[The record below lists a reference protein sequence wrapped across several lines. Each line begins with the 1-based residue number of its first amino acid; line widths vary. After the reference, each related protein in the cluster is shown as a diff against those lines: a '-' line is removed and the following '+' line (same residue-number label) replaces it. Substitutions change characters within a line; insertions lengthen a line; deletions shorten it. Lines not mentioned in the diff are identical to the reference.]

1 MEQTDEDLNGILEYE
16 FNRVKEQKLE
26 EYGITIKLEKEND
39 FTKWIVTLIAPEDSD
54 YNGAKYEVLVEFK
67 NDYPYNNP
75 EFTFRSKIYHC
86 NVDNEGKLKVNW
98 LMRGMKID
106 YILPRLLTL
115 FYIQDDTDE
124 KDEKCKLHKENIEEF
139 KENIR
144 KNVKENPNK

>member
-1 MEQTDEDLNGILEYE
+1 MEQTDEDLNGILDYE
-16 FNRVKEQKLE
+16 FKRVKEQKLE

-144 KNVKENPNK
+144 KNVEENPNK

>member
-1 MEQTDEDLNGILEYE
+1 MEQTDEDLNGILDYE
-16 FNRVKEQKLE
+16 FKRVKEQKLE

-54 YNGAKYEVLVEFK
+54 YKGAKYEVLVEFK

-139 KENIR
+139 KENII

>member
-1 MEQTDEDLNGILEYE
+1 MEQADEDLNGILEYE

-54 YNGAKYEVLVEFK
+54 YNGAKYEVLVDFK

-75 EFTFRSKIYHC
+75 EFTFLSKIYHC

-144 KNVKENPNK
+144 INVKENPNK

>member
-1 MEQTDEDLNGILEYE
+1 MEQTDEDLNGILDYE
-16 FNRVKEQKLE
+16 FKRVKEQKLE

>member
-1 MEQTDEDLNGILEYE
+1 MEQADEDLNGILEYE

-26 EYGITIKLEKEND
+26 EYGITIKLEKEKD

-54 YNGAKYEVLVEFK
+54 YNGAKYEVLVDFK

-75 EFTFRSKIYHC
+75 EFTFLSKIYHC

-144 KNVKENPNK
+144 INVKENPNK

>member
-1 MEQTDEDLNGILEYE
+1 MEQTDEDLNGILDYE
-16 FNRVKEQKLE
+16 FKRVKEQKLE

-54 YNGAKYEVLVEFK
+54 YKGAKYEVLVEFK

-139 KENIR
+139 KENIV
-144 KNVKENPNK
+144 KNVKENPNQ

>member
-1 MEQTDEDLNGILEYE
+1 MEQIDEDLNGILDYE
-16 FNRVKEQKLE
+16 FKRVKEQKLE
-26 EYGITIKLEKEND
+26 EYGITIKLEKEKD

-54 YNGAKYEVLVEFK
+54 YNGAKYEVLVDFK

-75 EFTFRSKIYHC
+75 EFTFLSKIYHC

-144 KNVKENPNK
+144 TNVKENPNK

>member
-1 MEQTDEDLNGILEYE
+1 MEQIDEDLNGILDYE
-16 FNRVKEQKLE
+16 FKRVKEQKLE

-54 YNGAKYEVLVEFK
+54 YKGAKYEVLVEFK

-115 FYIQDDTDE
+115 FYIKRSKQR
-124 KDEKCKLHKENIEEF
+124 KQKSKKYKF
-139 KENIR
+139 KY
-144 KNVKENPNK
+144 

>member
-1 MEQTDEDLNGILEYE
+1 MEQIDEDLNGILDYE
-16 FNRVKEQKLE
+16 FKRVKEQKLE

>member
-1 MEQTDEDLNGILEYE
+1 MEQTDEDLNAILDYE
-16 FNRVKEQKLE
+16 FKRVKEQKLE

>member
-1 MEQTDEDLNGILEYE
+1 MEQTDEDLNGILDYE
-16 FNRVKEQKLE
+16 FKRVKEQKLE

-54 YNGAKYEVLVEFK
+54 YKGAKYEVLVEFK

>member
-1 MEQTDEDLNGILEYE
+1 MEQADEDLNGILEYE

-26 EYGITIKLEKEND
+26 EYGITIKLEKEKD

-54 YNGAKYEVLVEFK
+54 YNGAKYEVLVDFK

-75 EFTFRSKIYHC
+75 EFTFLSKIYHC

-139 KENIR
+139 KENIK

>member
-1 MEQTDEDLNGILEYE
+1 MEQIDEDLNGILDYE
-16 FNRVKEQKLE
+16 FKRVKEQKLE

-144 KNVKENPNK
+144 KNVEENPNK

>member
-1 MEQTDEDLNGILEYE
+1 MEQIDEDLNGILDYE
-16 FNRVKEQKLE
+16 FKRVKEQKLE

-144 KNVKENPNK
+144 INVKENPNK

>member
-16 FNRVKEQKLE
+16 FKRVEEQKLE
-26 EYGITIKLEKEND
+26 EYGITIKLEKEKD

>member
-1 MEQTDEDLNGILEYE
+1 MEQTDEDLNGILDYE
-16 FNRVKEQKLE
+16 FKRVKEQKLE

-54 YNGAKYEVLVEFK
+54 YKGAKYEVLVEFK

-139 KENIR
+139 KGNIR

>member
-1 MEQTDEDLNGILEYE
+1 MEQTDEDLNGILDYE
-16 FNRVKEQKLE
+16 FKRVKEQKLE

-144 KNVKENPNK
+144 TNVKENPNK

>member
-1 MEQTDEDLNGILEYE
+1 MEQIDEDLNGILDYE
-16 FNRVKEQKLE
+16 FKRVKEQKLE
-26 EYGITIKLEKEND
+26 EYGITIKLEKEKD

>member
-1 MEQTDEDLNGILEYE
+1 MEQIDEDLNGILEYE
-16 FNRVKEQKLE
+16 FKRVKEQKLE

>member
-1 MEQTDEDLNGILEYE
+1 MEQTDEDLNGILDYE
-16 FNRVKEQKLE
+16 FKRVKEQKLE

-54 YNGAKYEVLVEFK
+54 YNGAKYEVLVDFK

-75 EFTFRSKIYHC
+75 EFTFLSKIYHC

-139 KENIR
+139 KENII

>member
-1 MEQTDEDLNGILEYE
+1 MEQIDEDLNGILDYE
-16 FNRVKEQKLE
+16 FKRVKEQKLE

-54 YNGAKYEVLVEFK
+54 YKGAKYEVLVEFK

-144 KNVKENPNK
+144 KNVEENPNK

>member
-1 MEQTDEDLNGILEYE
+1 MEQIDEDLNGILEYE

-26 EYGITIKLEKEND
+26 EYGITIKLEKEKD

>member
-1 MEQTDEDLNGILEYE
+1 MEQIDEDLNGILDYE
-16 FNRVKEQKLE
+16 FKRVKEQKLE
-26 EYGITIKLEKEND
+26 EYGITIKLEKEKD

-139 KENIR
+139 KENIK

>member
-1 MEQTDEDLNGILEYE
+1 MEQTDEDLNGILDYE
-16 FNRVKEQKLE
+16 FKRVKEQKLE

-54 YNGAKYEVLVEFK
+54 YKGAKYEVLVEFK

-139 KENIR
+139 KENIK

>member
-1 MEQTDEDLNGILEYE
+1 M
-16 FNRVKEQKLE
+16 
-26 EYGITIKLEKEND
+26 
-39 FTKWIVTLIAPEDSD
+39 IAPEDSD

-139 KENIR
+139 KENIK
-144 KNVKENPNK
+144 KNVNENPNK

>member
-16 FNRVKEQKLE
+16 FKRVKEQKLE

>member
-16 FNRVKEQKLE
+16 FKRVKEQKLE

-54 YNGAKYEVLVEFK
+54 YKGAKYEVLVEFK

>member
-1 MEQTDEDLNGILEYE
+1 MEQTDEDLNGILDYE
-16 FNRVKEQKLE
+16 FKRVKEQKLE
-26 EYGITIKLEKEND
+26 EYGITIKLEKEKD

>member
-1 MEQTDEDLNGILEYE
+1 MEQTDEDLNGILDYE
-16 FNRVKEQKLE
+16 FKRVKEQKLE

-54 YNGAKYEVLVEFK
+54 YKGAKYEVLVEFK

-139 KENIR
+139 KDNII

>member
-1 MEQTDEDLNGILEYE
+1 MKHQL
-16 FNRVKEQKLE
+16 KLE

-54 YNGAKYEVLVEFK
+54 YKGAKYEVLVEFK

-139 KENIR
+139 KENIK

>member
-1 MEQTDEDLNGILEYE
+1 MEQIDEDLNGILDYE
-16 FNRVKEQKLE
+16 FKRVKEQKLE

-54 YNGAKYEVLVEFK
+54 YKGAKYEVLVEFK

-144 KNVKENPNK
+144 TNVKENPNK

>member
-1 MEQTDEDLNGILEYE
+1 MEQIDEDLNGILDYE
-16 FNRVKEQKLE
+16 FKRVKEQKLE

-54 YNGAKYEVLVEFK
+54 YKGAKYEVLVEFK

>member
-1 MEQTDEDLNGILEYE
+1 MEQTDEDLNGILDYE
-16 FNRVKEQKLE
+16 FKRVKEQKLE

-54 YNGAKYEVLVEFK
+54 YKGAKYEVLVEFK

-144 KNVKENPNK
+144 TNVKENPNK

>member
-1 MEQTDEDLNGILEYE
+1 MEQIDEDLNGILEYE

>member
-1 MEQTDEDLNGILEYE
+1 MEQTDEDLNGILDYE
-16 FNRVKEQKLE
+16 FKRVKEQKLE
-26 EYGITIKLEKEND
+26 EYGITIKLEKEKD

-54 YNGAKYEVLVEFK
+54 YNGAKYEVLVDFK

-75 EFTFRSKIYHC
+75 EFTFLSKIYHC

-139 KENIR
+139 KENII

>member
-1 MEQTDEDLNGILEYE
+1 MEQTDEDLNGILDYE
-16 FNRVKEQKLE
+16 FKRVKEQKLE

-54 YNGAKYEVLVEFK
+54 YKGAKYEVLVEFK

-139 KENIR
+139 KDNII
-144 KNVKENPNK
+144 KNVKENPNN

>member
-1 MEQTDEDLNGILEYE
+1 MEQADEDLNGILEYE

-26 EYGITIKLEKEND
+26 EYGITIKLEKENY

-139 KENIR
+139 KENIK

>member
-1 MEQTDEDLNGILEYE
+1 MEQTDEDLNGILDYE
-16 FNRVKEQKLE
+16 FKRVKEQKLE

-139 KENIR
+139 KENII

>member
-1 MEQTDEDLNGILEYE
+1 MEQIDEDLNGILEYE
-16 FNRVKEQKLE
+16 FKRVKEQKLE

-54 YNGAKYEVLVEFK
+54 YKGAKYEVLVEFK

>member
-1 MEQTDEDLNGILEYE
+1 MEQTDEDLNGILDYE
-16 FNRVKEQKLE
+16 FKRVKEQKLE

-54 YNGAKYEVLVEFK
+54 YKGAKYEVLVEFK

-139 KENIR
+139 KGNII